1 MYVIFVSSLGSFFQ
15 RSEFNNTL
23 LYQNERGGNTA
34 TRTST
39 SLSHSIR
46 VLSLLL
52 SLCKNHKKPEVDK
65 KIQACKTLT
74 STEGFVFSSC
84 RCSKQSVSCLLTLNW
99 SEHFGGVAFKF
110 AVETIHHYYCMLV
123 KSFI

>member
-1 MYVIFVSSLGSFFQ
+1 MLTSSRLYTKEFTFDKSSSINRLFTKNCVTRMEILLVSYLMYVIFISSLGSFFQ
-15 RSEFNNTL
+15 QSEFNNTL

-52 SLCKNHKKPEVDK
+52 SLCKNHKKPEVNK
-65 KIQACKTLT
+65 KI
-74 STEGFVFSSC
+74 
-84 RCSKQSVSCLLTLNW
+84 
-99 SEHFGGVAFKF
+99 
-110 AVETIHHYYCMLV
+110 
-123 KSFI
+123 